1 MKHTWLKSTEMAL
14 GIMRWGQGQARDT
27 IENFMRDLRSLRAL
41 WNWIYM
47 ALYVFLCCWGA
58 VNYPKETLT
67 TAIVTTGGIV
77 SWIFSNYIVSA
88 YMDKKL
94 TGQVPGLG
102 SSANGN
108 GKPPVPPA
116 NGTQGSQ
123 GEQDNG

>member
-1 MKHTWLKSTEMAL
+1 MKLAWMRSTEVFF
-14 GIMRWGQGQARDT
+14 GVVRWGQDQARET

-58 VNYPKETLT
+58 VNYAKETLT

-94 TGQVPGLG
+94 TGVVPGL
-102 SSANGN
+102 APAVNGN
-108 GKPPVPPA
+108 GA
-116 NGTQGSQ
+116 SSTNGSHGPQGDP
-123 GEQDNG
+123 GNG